1 MQYRREIQNK
11 TQRSMRKM
19 AYVAVFLL
27 ISSVILTTFGAQV
40 LKYSDI
46 GTSKLEAS
54 EQSDS
59 ERLKELRRLIDNEI
73 GVPYLCK

>member
-1 MQYRREIQNK
+1 
-11 TQRSMRKM
+11 MRKM